1 MFYDHWADQSL
12 VEAIN
17 DMLAI
22 RKRNE
27 ISSKDCAVHIQVA
40 TAGVYAAHVG
50 HSPNP
55 YTEGLSMDVDTTR
68 PSICMKIGHGEWS
81 PNSKSVGDLSW
92 QCKASG
98 DGWAIWEDKRFAE

>member
-1 MFYDHWADQSL
+1 MWPSRAVTFIENHDTGSTLQHWPFPSDKILQGYAYILTHPGTPTVFYDHWADQNL

-40 TAGVYAAHVG
+40 TAGVYAAHV
-50 HSPNP
+50 
-55 YTEGLSMDVDTTR
+55 LSL
-68 PSICMKIGHGEWS
+68 IHI
-81 PNSKSVGDLSW
+81 
-92 QCKASG
+92 
-98 DGWAIWEDKRFAE
+98 